1 MKRCPLLVILVI
13 ALLAISACTIGPAN
27 QDSGN
32 VSTSPNT
39 EVIQSTALAPT
50 ATNAPTPLPSTIP
63 DSTLEPVATNTSI
76 PLPSNTPDSTS
87 VPVEAPTIES
97 VSSPTGASTAT
108 VVEITDENYQEEIL
122 QSPVPVLIHFWAAWS
137 GPSRVLAPTIETIA
151 NKYAGRVTVGR
162 VNVDDHPALADQFSI
177 KGLPTL
183 IVVNHGSEQA
193 RIVGATSEEAIGQM
207 LDQQLSSNP

>member
-1 MKRCPLLVILVI
+1 MKRCFFRIILIIAVLLIT
-13 ALLAISACTIGPAN
+13 ACTLGPAN

-32 VSTSPNT
+32 GSTSPNT
-39 EVIQSTALAPT
+39 VIPLLS
-50 ATNAPTPLPSTIP
+50 NTPES
-63 DSTLEPVATNTSI
+63 TSI
-76 PLPSNTPDSTS
+76 PTTN
-87 VPVEAPTIES
+87 ES
-97 VSSPTGASTAT
+97 VSSPTGAATAT
-108 VVEITDENYQEEIL
+108 VVEITDENYQEEVL

-151 NKYAGRVTVGR
+151 NKYAGRVKVGR
-162 VNVDDHPALADQFSI
+162 VNVDDHPALADQFGL

-183 IVVNHGSEQA
+183 IVINHGSEQV